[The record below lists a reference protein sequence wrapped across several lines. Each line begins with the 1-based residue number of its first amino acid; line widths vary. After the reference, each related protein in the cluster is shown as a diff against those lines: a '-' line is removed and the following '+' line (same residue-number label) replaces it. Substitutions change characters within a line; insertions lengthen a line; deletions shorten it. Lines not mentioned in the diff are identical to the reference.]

1 MSISIVIADDH
12 PIVLDGL
19 EQLFRVESDILI
31 RSRARDGNETL
42 RAVRTHRPDVL
53 ILDVRMPGMDGLAVL
68 RALREEALDTRVVL
82 LTVTLEEDQLVE
94 AVRLGVGGVILKEM
108 APQLLVEAVRR
119 VHAGGQ
125 YLEGGLVG
133 RALRQ
138 MVDREEAARDTA
150 RILTPREIEIV
161 RMVAAGHRN
170 RAIADKLFITEG
182 TVKVHLHRIYEKL
195 NVGGRLELVLYA
207 QNNRML

>member
-1 MSISIVIADDH
+1 MPIALVIADDH

-19 EQLFRVESDILI
+19 EQLFRLETDIVI
-31 RSRARDGNETL
+31 RSRTRDGNETL
-42 RAVRTHRPDVL
+42 SAVRTHRPDVL
-53 ILDVRMPGMDGLAVL
+53 VLDVRMPGLDGLAVL
-68 RALREEALDTRVVL
+68 RTIRDEGLVTRVVL
-82 LTVTLEEDQLVE
+82 LTVALEEDQLVE

-125 YLEGGLVG
+125 YLEGGIVG
-133 RALRQ
+133 RALRR
-138 MVDREEAARDTA
+138 MVQREAATA
-150 RILTPREIEIV
+150 EAGRMLTPREIEIV

-170 RAIADKLFITEG
+170 RAIAEKLFITEG

-195 NVGGRLELVLYA
+195 DLSGRLALVLYA
-207 QNNRML
+207 QRSGIV